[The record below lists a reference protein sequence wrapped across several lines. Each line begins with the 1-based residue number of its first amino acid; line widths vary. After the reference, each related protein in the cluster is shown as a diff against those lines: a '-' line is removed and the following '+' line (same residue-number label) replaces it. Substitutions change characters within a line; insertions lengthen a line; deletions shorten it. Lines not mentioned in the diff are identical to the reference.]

1 MCTDAVSIY
10 KDQLKSDRRFQEF
23 VQQCSN
29 NPLLR
34 KMGIPECILTVT
46 TRITK
51 YPLLIEPLIKTA
63 KDRPAEQ
70 QRLRNCL
77 SLVKS
82 ILVDVNEQVAE
93 KDRAQKLLEI
103 YNKMDA
109 RSYVTH
115 EGKKFKK
122 GDIMMEDRK
131 LLFDGVCTL
140 VSPPMVPA
148 TSGGRGN
155 RRVQTDPSPK
165 HRFMNTF

>member
-1 MCTDAVSIY
+1 MLNLNLFLFLRWRSAYGAFCSQHLDAVSIY
-10 KDQLKSDRRFQEF
+10 KEQLKSDRRFQEF

-70 QRLRNCL
+70 QKLRSCL

-82 ILVDVNEQVAE
+82 ILVDVNGQVA
-93 KDRAQKLLEI
+93 AMFLLSRFTNI
-103 YNKMDA
+103 I
-109 RSYVTH
+109 
-115 EGKKFKK
+115 F
-122 GDIMMEDRK
+122 
-131 LLFDGVCTL
+131 L
-140 VSPPMVPA
+140 V
-148 TSGGRGN
+148 
-155 RRVQTDPSPK
+155 
-165 HRFMNTF
+165 